1 MNTLF
6 PIDSLVHGQYQL
18 GLVVAV
24 AIGFGFGF
32 VLERAGF
39 GRADKLAA
47 QFYLHDM
54 RVFKVMF
61 TGIVTAML
69 GLVIASGLG
78 LADLRAI
85 SQTVASETFWVPM
98 IAGGFLLGVG
108 FIVSGYCPGTSLVAS
123 ASGNLDGI
131 MAFAGVVVGT
141 LIYGEAFPAIHDL
154 HFAGAAGQVFLYD
167 VFGISPAL
175 LAAIVAAAAVAMFLG
190 AEKVE
195 RMIRAKRASG
205 GADAPE
211 PVRRMAFGA
220 IGALAATAVIVMFV
234 PATMGATATSVG
246 SIDAETLAHR
256 VVESPWTVRVIDLRA
271 VDACAASHVPGAECV
286 GPDGLAALGLA
297 DDAGTRELVLVG
309 DAAFTA
315 PAAVSTYPGR
325 VAVLAGGFEVWRA
338 FALEA
343 PAESPGA
350 DWTPAEWERY
360 RFRTALHGAL
370 TGAAAAPV
378 VAAPTGAVAA
388 APKKK
393 KAGGCS

>member
-6 PIDSLVHGQYQL
+6 PFDSLVHGHYQL

-69 GLVIASGLG
+69 GLVIAAGLG

-98 IAGGFLLGVG
+98 ILGGFLLGVG
-108 FIVSGYCPGTSLVAS
+108 FIISGYCPGTSLVAS

-141 LIYGEAFPAIHDL
+141 LIYGEAFPAIRAF

-167 VFGISPAL
+167 VFGMSPAL

-195 RMIRAKRASG
+195 RIFRAKRATR
-205 GADAPE
+205 ANEAPE
-211 PVRRMAFGA
+211 PARRVAFGA
-220 IGALAATAVIVMFV
+220 IGALAAFAVIVMFV
-234 PATMGATATSVG
+234 PVTMGATAAAVG
-246 SIDAETLAHR
+246 TIDAEALAHR
-256 VVESPWTVRVIDLRA
+256 VVESPWTIRVIDVRDA
-271 VDACAASHVPGAECV
+271 EACAAAHVPGSECV
-286 GPDGLAALGLA
+286 GPEGLAALGLA
-297 DDAGTRELVLVG
+297 DDAGARELVLVG
-309 DAAFTA
+309 DAAMSPPQSLA
-315 PAAVSTYPGR
+315 YPGR
-325 VAVLAGGFEVWRA
+325 VSVLSGGFESWRA
-338 FALEA
+338 FALDA
-343 PAESPGA
+343 PAESPGP
-350 DWTPAEWERY
+350 DWTAAEWDRY
-360 RFRTALHGAL
+360 RFRTALNGAL

-378 VAAPTGAVAA
+378 IAAPTGAVAA

>member
-1 MNTLF
+1 MNALF
-6 PIDSLVHGQYQL
+6 PFDSLVHGQYQI

-69 GLVIASGLG
+69 GLVIAAGLG

-85 SQTVASETFWVPM
+85 SQAVASETYWVPM
-98 IAGGFLLGVG
+98 IVGGFLLGVG

-141 LIYGEAFPAIHDL
+141 LIYGEVFPAIREF
-154 HFAGAAGQVFLYD
+154 HFAGAAGQVFLDD
-167 VFGISPAL
+167 VFGMNPAL
-175 LAAIVAAAAVAMFLG
+175 LAAIVAIAAVAMFVG

-195 RMIRAKRASG
+195 HIVGAKKSATPG
-205 GADAPE
+205 EKPG
-211 PVRRMAFGA
+211 PVRRFAFGT
-220 IGALAATAVIVMFV
+220 IGALAATAVIVMVV
-234 PATMGATATSVG
+234 PATLGATATSIG
-246 SIDAETLAHR
+246 TIDAETLAHR
-256 VVESPWTVRVIDLRA
+256 VVESPWTIRVIDLRA
-271 VDACAASHVPGAECV
+271 AETCAASHVPGAECV
-286 GPDGLAALGLA
+286 GPNGLADLGLA
-297 DDAGTRELVLVG
+297 DDAGARELVLVG
-309 DAAFTA
+309 DAEMSPPQNVAY
-315 PAAVSTYPGR
+315 SGR
-325 VAVLAGGFEVWRA
+325 VAMLAGGFGAWHA

-350 DWTPAEWERY
+350 DWTSAEWDRY
-360 RFRTALHGAL
+360 RFRTALNGAL

-378 VAAPTGAVAA
+378 AAAPTGAVVA